1 MYLDYFGLRD
11 YPFSI
16 TPDPAYL
23 YLSPQHQEALA
34 HLLYGAEENGGFV
47 LLTGEVGTGKTTLLR
62 ALLEQPLDNIDVA
75 LCLNPQL
82 TAVELIATVCDEL
95 HIDYPP
101 GETSLKTL
109 IDALNRH
116 LLRTHALGRRTV
128 VVIDEAQNLS
138 RDVLE
143 QVRLLTNLETHRHKL
158 LHIMLVGQPELQ
170 RLLSQPDLRQLAQRI
185 TARYHLQPLAQ
196 SEIATYVQHR
206 LRVAESDEPLFTAT
220 AIRLIYHYSRGV
232 PRLINIICDR
242 ALLGAYAA
250 GKPVVGARVLRQA
263 AREVLALETQIAPL
277 RARGISLAAAT
288 AILIGIVVT
297 LRPTPSEQP
306 AVTSPTV
313 SEPPVPV
320 LVLPP
325 ATNPVVAESS
335 PDPVI
340 DTTASP
346 VVDPVPVVPSVNV
359 PSANVPAEPPDL
371 AARLAELPATDALPR
386 LIWLWNPAIELDP
399 AVDPC
404 PALSAWQLR
413 CLQGQG
419 DWDTLRRFNRPVLL
433 RLASRDG
440 TTRDVLLS
448 RLERDSA
455 ELELA
460 GQIIRY
466 PLATLEALWTREYRL
481 LWRPPVTE
489 TLLHPGSQGAAVTWL
504 RRQLALATQ
513 QPVSEPL
520 SDVFDNALREQV
532 KAFQQANALDVDGLV
547 GAHTML
553 LLSNLSPNPDTPL
566 LAPQP
571 LELAP
576 ASRDRSADQG
586 NRRPAPADKES
597 A

>member
-1 MYLDYFGLRD
+1 M
-11 YPFSI
+11 
-16 TPDPAYL
+16 
-23 YLSPQHQEALA
+23 
-34 HLLYGAEENGGFV
+34 
-47 LLTGEVGTGKTTLLR
+47 
-62 ALLEQPLDNIDVA
+62 
-75 LCLNPQL
+75 
-82 TAVELIATVCDEL
+82 
-95 HIDYPP
+95 
-101 GETSLKTL
+101 
-109 IDALNRH
+109 
-116 LLRTHALGRRTV
+116 
-128 VVIDEAQNLS
+128 
-138 RDVLE
+138 
-143 QVRLLTNLETHRHKL
+143 
-158 LHIMLVGQPELQ
+158 
-170 RLLSQPDLRQLAQRI
+170 
-185 TARYHLQPLAQ
+185 
-196 SEIATYVQHR
+196 
-206 LRVAESDEPLFTAT
+206 
-220 AIRLIYHYSRGV
+220 
-232 PRLINIICDR
+232 
-242 ALLGAYAA
+242 
-250 GKPVVGARVLRQA
+250 
-263 AREVLALETQIAPL
+263 
-277 RARGISLAAAT
+277 
-288 AILIGIVVT
+288 T

-346 VVDPVPVVPSVNV
+346 VVDPVPVVPSVNM

-466 PLATLEALWTREYRL
+466 PLATLEALWTRDYRL